1 MLSNVRVPTKKGGSV
16 SFFGYTEELKLRNQS
31 DLIKDS
37 VQSTETKQ
45 VGSMS
50 IANNLE

>member
-1 MLSNVRVPTKKGGSV
+1 MFVFQQRKVGV
-16 SFFGYTEELKLRNQS
+16 SLFFGYTEELKLRNQS
-31 DLIKDS
+31 DFIKDS

-50 IANNLE
+50 IVNNLE